1 VNRPIL
7 PLLVVIVGVLL
18 LVDLV
23 VVNPTIS
30 DIAAVAVEAAIL
42 VGAGAALAVTASL
55 AWRRAVDLWSRRGDP
70 IGAALVLVGIGAML
84 VAGLRPGAT
93 GASDPWVAWLV
104 GALLVPIAATL
115 FGLLFVTTVVAARR
129 SVASRRR
136 DAFVLVGAALVMLVL
151 LLPIGGQTGGAL
163 ATAAGWVLAGP
174 VAAVFRGI
182 LLGVA
187 ILAAVAAARTL
198 LGVGAGDE

>member
-1 VNRPIL
+1 MNRPIL
-7 PLLVVIVGVLL
+7 PLLVVTVGVLL

-30 DIAAVAVEAAIL
+30 DIAAVAVEAVIL
-42 VGAGAALAVTASL
+42 VGAGAAIAVTASL

-136 DAFVLVGAALVMLVL
+136 DAFVLMSAALVMLVL